1 MTALSY
7 TRSWATAVLE
17 NTNGLL
23 RQYLHKGTD
32 LSGLTEQLDAI
43 AWKLNTRP
51 RKLHGFR
58 SPIEVYDDYL
68 AKARTRPDL

>member
-1 MTALSY
+1 LFP
-7 TRSWATAVLE
+7 
-17 NTNGLL
+17 
-23 RQYLHKGTD
+23 QDLHDHGASA
-32 LSGLTEQLDAI
+32 LSGLTQEELDAI

-58 SPIEVYDDYL
+58 SPIEVYDEHL